1 MFCPSFSEH
10 IYLSIRSTRPTA
22 PHKYSPPCSS
32 GQEALRRAQTEMDT
46 SIGRT
51 GNGARKVTAL
61 FKHIWIGV
69 SRPFSNKCRSRGG
82 GSQALAM
89 YRRTEL
95 VSSRDS
101 DKKKRETAIYEQTQY
116 GNLIMYLCILP
127 LAFPN
132 KMQLSVFL

>member
-51 GNGARKVTAL
+51 GNGAKKSDGIIEAYLDRRIAAVLKQVPV
-61 FKHIWIGV
+61 HV
-69 SRPFSNKCRSRGG
+69 CSRGWEP
-82 GSQALAM
+82 GSGNVQTN
-89 YRRTEL
+89 R
-95 VSSRDS
+95 VSEFTRQ
-101 DKKKRETAIYEQTQY
+101 R
-116 GNLIMYLCILP
+116 
-127 LAFPN
+127 
-132 KMQLSVFL
+132 